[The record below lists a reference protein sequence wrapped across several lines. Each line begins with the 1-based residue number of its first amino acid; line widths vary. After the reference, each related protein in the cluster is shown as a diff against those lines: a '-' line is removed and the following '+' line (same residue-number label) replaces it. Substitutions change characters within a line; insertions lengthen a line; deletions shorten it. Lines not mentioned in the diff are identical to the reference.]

1 MLFNI
6 FCRGKALLQKQAL
19 KDFVEIFR
27 LPTPQTFK
35 LATFL
40 TKEQFTTELKNQEID
55 FEPLYEVKPM
65 IIAMTAV
72 TPQNDDEE
80 REAILAALNQNKN
93 LTSYIYD
100 HLPEESEFY
109 VIEKKFWDQWG
120 ASMSFDAESK
130 FSIKK
135 EHKDFIDN
143 KSLMEEMHQYRMK
156 DLTYKDDYV
165 LVPKYVHFP
174 LSKWYSSEKTIT
186 R

>member
-1 MLFNI
+1 M
-6 FCRGKALLQKQAL
+6 
-19 KDFVEIFR
+19 
-27 LPTPQTFK
+27 
-35 LATFL
+35 
-40 TKEQFTTELKNQEID
+40 TELKNQEID
-55 FEPLYEVKPM
+55 FAPLNQVKPM

-72 TPQNDDEE
+72 TPQNDEEE
-80 REAILAALNQNKN
+80 RESILAALNQNKN

-100 HLPEESEFY
+100 HLPEETEFY
-109 VIEKKFWDQWG
+109 VIEKKFWDQWC
-120 ASMSFDAESK
+120 ASMSFDADSK

-165 LVPKYVHFP
+165 LVPKYVHYP
-174 LSKWYSSEKTIT
+174 LYKWYSSEKTIT